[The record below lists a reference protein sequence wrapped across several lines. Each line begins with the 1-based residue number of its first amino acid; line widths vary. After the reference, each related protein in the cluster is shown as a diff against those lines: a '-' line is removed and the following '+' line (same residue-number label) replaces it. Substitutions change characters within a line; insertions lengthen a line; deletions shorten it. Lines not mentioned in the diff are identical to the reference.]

1 MEKIIRLFSLVFTLL
16 VTGYVEAENEIVT
29 SPISYSSNF
38 MQMIVGLLFIVL
50 MIFGVV
56 WLMKKIGYKGYGS
69 SELIKIKS
77 CLPLSTKEKLFLIEI
92 GEEQILIGMA
102 PGFIGH
108 LKTIENP
115 VLRSN
120 DVKISTST
128 SIFSEKLKM
137 ILSKESQ
144 NKKEIIE

>member
-1 MEKIIRLFSLVFTLL
+1 
-16 VTGYVEAENEIVT
+16 
-29 SPISYSSNF
+29 
-38 MQMIVGLLFIVL
+38 